1 MNDYFIVLDFGKV
14 FIDYEN
20 GERYF
25 YKETVDGFINLS
37 QEEMKIICDIFNESK
52 YDEYFSERID
62 NILANNNDI
71 DNKSFVVNFLNF
83 LEAIIPENCRSNF
96 YRNLEIL
103 KVKLN
108 LDTDFKNTVNT
119 SGPLLKAGNYNV
131 KNNMLHIEQSYL
143 KRLWDIAQKNS
154 DPEEFFWK
162 EVCLDILHELSHMAS
177 SRYDSA
183 NGISYCG
190 FDRYPYVKQSD
201 SNRGLTEGMTEVIAM
216 TGVPN
221 TIEIASN
228 YYIEASFVNQLMQ
241 IVGRELMLESY
252 FVNKGTVEMEKELDK
267 YKNEVLNSYRL
278 FRMIENNFYLNGFDG
293 KQGLLAGI
301 QSDLI
306 EYYENKMLYGIRNGL
321 ISSNEVNESLFIY
334 ENMLITPQKLKIMMK
349 NSDNYIGLDDSIR
362 KFYVTKDKIN
372 EELILSKNNGF
383 TK

>member
-1 MNDYFIVLDFGKV
+1 
-14 FIDYEN
+14 
-20 GERYF
+20 
-25 YKETVDGFINLS
+25 
-37 QEEMKIICDIFNESK
+37 
-52 YDEYFSERID
+52 
-62 NILANNNDI
+62 
-71 DNKSFVVNFLNF
+71 
-83 LEAIIPENCRSNF
+83 
-96 YRNLEIL
+96 
-103 KVKLN
+103 
-108 LDTDFKNTVNT
+108 
-119 SGPLLKAGNYNV
+119 
-131 KNNMLHIEQSYL
+131 
-143 KRLWDIAQKNS
+143 
-154 DPEEFFWK
+154 
-162 EVCLDILHELSHMAS
+162 
-177 SRYDSA
+177 
-183 NGISYCG
+183 
-190 FDRYPYVKQSD
+190 
-201 SNRGLTEGMTEVIAM
+201 
-216 TGVPN
+216 
-221 TIEIASN
+221 
-228 YYIEASFVNQLMQ
+228 
-241 IVGRELMLESY
+241 MLESY